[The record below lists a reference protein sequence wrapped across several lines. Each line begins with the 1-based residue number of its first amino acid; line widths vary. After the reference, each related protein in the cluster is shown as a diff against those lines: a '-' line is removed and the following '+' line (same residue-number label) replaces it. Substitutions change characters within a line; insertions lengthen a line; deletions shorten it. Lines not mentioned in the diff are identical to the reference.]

1 MPEKI
6 NRAEV
11 KHVADLAKLSFDES
25 ALDKLTPQLES
36 IIGMV
41 DELQKVDTDGVE
53 PMYSPTTEVNVMRED
68 KGVQSG
74 QRDALLKN
82 APDTQDGLIKVPAI
96 IDESEDANKWFS
108 IIPVLMNCTSN

>member
-25 ALDKLTPQLES
+25 ALDKLTPQLEE

-41 DELQKVDTDGVE
+41 DELQEVDTDGVE

-96 IDESEDANKWFS
+96 IDESEDAKK
-108 IIPVLMNCTSN
+108 